1 MSGAGVGDSDIPAQ
15 TDAAGVDVEK
25 LAELVYRLLQKD
37 VRLGCARGE
46 LLPDH
51 SGRVRSAM
59 C

>member
-1 MSGAGVGDSDIPAQ
+1 MS
-15 TDAAGVDVEK
+15 GVDVEK

-51 SGRVRSAM
+51 SGRVRSAT